1 MKYKVTLVFI
11 SLLSCISAQWKVD
24 SVDDGFDPAYK
35 IAYTNDGQ
43 KPYLKLEK
51 YNSKVSFYLSGVYV
65 CDDPVNVD
73 LVFVVNGVNK
83 LHETWGHVSK
93 NHETVFMVN
102 DLLAD
107 SLILDDFKAS
117 SKVKI
122 RVYDHVC
129 DTETFEFK
137 MSGSTAAY
145 DAVLKQ

>member
-1 MKYKVTLVFI
+1 MKYKVTLVCI

-93 NHETVFMVN
+93 NHEKTIVFIVCLCSSIHH
-102 DLLAD
+102 LLCRNA
-107 SLILDDFKAS
+107 
-117 SKVKI
+117 
-122 RVYDHVC
+122 RC
-129 DTETFEFK
+129 
-137 MSGSTAAY
+137 STNNGR
-145 DAVLKQ
+145 